1 MEQRNNEK
9 YSKERMDELRE
20 MQLISCP
27 LYDFMDEYKLHESLV
42 KASKRKRKKKDG
54 QNRSDEFG
62 SRDKIYYYHNIRGW
76 VRHYYIKT
84 YYAENNIYDRFVV
97 SFSDDLTADLDKE
110 VSEIELDKE
119 ENISLKEYERKIK
132 KRLYRML
139 NAILDGYEE
148 DNVKEKRKLLLN
160 EKSKYELDDIDFL
173 FFDWLT
179 DLYETDRGKLIRD
192 GKFSELDSNA
202 INVMRRQLLR
212 LSLRSDNKLDGKKLN
227 SMWEKKIPDIKKRDL
242 NDYLNRYLNMIER
255 LLYEEADKV
264 SINSDESCGEFRK
277 KVDEYYV
284 TGLKLFGL
292 I

>member
-1 MEQRNNEK
+1 MEQRNDEK
-9 YSKERMDELRE
+9 YSKERMNEFRE
-20 MQLISCP
+20 MQLITCP
-27 LYDFMDEYKLHESLV
+27 IYDFMAEYKMHESLV
-42 KASKRKRKKKDG
+42 KASKHKCKKKAG
-54 QNRSDEFG
+54 QNCSDEFG
-62 SRDKIYYYHNIRGW
+62 NREKINYYHNIRGW

-84 YYAENNIYDRFVV
+84 YYEENGIYDRFVI
-97 SFSDDLTADLDKE
+97 SCSDDLTADLDKE
-110 VSEIELDKE
+110 VSGIELDKG

-148 DNVKEKRKLLLN
+148 DNVKEKRELLLN

-212 LSLRSDNKLDGKKLN
+212 LSLRTDNKLDEKKLS
-227 SMWEKKIPDIKKRDL
+227 SMWERKIPDIKKRDL
-242 NDYLNRYLNMIER
+242 NNYLNYYLNRIEK
-255 LLYEEADKV
+255 LLYEEVAKV
-264 SINSDESCGEFRK
+264 SLDSDESRREFRK
-277 KVDEYYV
+277 KVADYYE
-284 TGLKLFGL
+284 TGMKLFGL